1 MQQRVS
7 YITEHCR
14 AVSEHSPRVTFHL
27 LATPNPSNAL
37 NPECNLSGRLNDGCC
52 GVQTSKQRVLANE
65 IISLVHLN
73 WYVAQPQPCEADWST
88 KAEFPLLSLFP
99 RPQPVP
105 EAQTAAAS

>member
-73 WYVAQPQPCEADWST
+73 WYVAQPCEADWST

-99 RPQPVP
+99 RPQPLP